1 MPIWVANDPVADFE
15 RHDREQAGR
24 LDSLPK
30 CSICGEP
37 IQQERAF
44 HKDGFWI
51 CLECYENNQRTVIL
65 DEY

>member
-1 MPIWVANDPVADFE
+1 MPVPDNYDQWKA
-15 RHDREQAGR
+15 HDRKQAKW

-44 HKDGFWI
+44 EKDGFWI
-51 CLECYENNQRTVIL
+51 CDDCYVDNKRMVVE
-65 DEY
+65 

>member
-1 MPIWVANDPVADFE
+1 MLLSDDPVADFN
-15 RHDREQAGR
+15 RHDAEQTAWLNR
-24 LDSLPK
+24 LPE

-51 CLECYENNQRTVIL
+51 CDECFEDNQKEVI
-65 DEY
+65 DE

>member
-1 MPIWVANDPVADFE
+1 MPYSDDPIADFN
-15 RHDREQAGR
+15 RHDRKQAKW

-44 HKDGFWI
+44 EKDGFWI
-51 CLECYENNQRTVIL
+51 CDDCYVDNKKDIVS
-65 DEY
+65 